1 MCLLQAPRGENRG
14 YTGETRARGTK
25 VNTIFQVTRNGRTIE
40 AEDGGSD
47 AGEEA
52 QPGTQ
57 GNHITSRIVKFSP
70 LVLFLCTL
78 SILYITFSGILRSV
92 PLEERFISFSR
103 YAFITHRSRLQISV
117 ELMISDTVEKQ

>member
-57 GNHITSRIVKFSP
+57 GNHITSRIIQILSFGFIP
-70 LVLFLCTL
+70 LHTLYIITFPGVTEICAFRKALCIFL
-78 SILYITFSGILRSV
+78 SICILSHTV
-92 PLEERFISFSR
+92 LVC
-103 YAFITHRSRLQISV
+103 QISV
-117 ELMISDTVEKQ
+117 ELMISDHYR